1 MYSWTVKLHICYSAF
16 KGLAAAKRFQ
26 HSNSNVLPI
35 SSVSELESGVVC
47 SVLHIEK
54 HVIVLLLTQSMQ
66 QEIQSV
72 HSICTCILFSLMFNK
87 FDSEILVSMK

>member
-1 MYSWTVKLHICYSAF
+1 MLFCFLKALLLQRDSSIPTVMFYQLVQC
-16 KGLAAAKRFQ
+16 
-26 HSNSNVLPI
+26 
-35 SSVSELESGVVC
+35 SELESGVVC

-54 HVIVLLLTQSMQ
+54 HAIVLLLTQSMQ

-72 HSICTCILFSLMFNK
+72 HVICILFSIMFNK

>member
-72 HSICTCILFSLMFNK
+72 HVICILFSIMFNK